1 MIGNYIIVIELKD
14 NYRSN
19 VITSIVWSI
28 LKYNHG
34 LNIYCAKHFKEALL
48 VMLIS
53 SMLLIVSSGAYTKLA
68 PPEINDDETMVP
80 DYVLPDPLL
89 CLDNTTVNNADVWFK
104 KRRPEILHLF
114 EEFIYG
120 KVPGELRNI
129 NFKVISVDSE
139 SLNGKA
145 IRKEVEISFGDYES
159 SPIINILGENTN
171 ESTSKY
177 NKLAR
182 FTNDSWQLNLSQV
195 KKPPTKC

>member
-1 MIGNYIIVIELKD
+1 
-14 NYRSN
+14 
-19 VITSIVWSI
+19 
-28 LKYNHG
+28 
-34 LNIYCAKHFKEALL
+34 
-48 VMLIS
+48 MLTS

-80 DYVLPDPLL
+80 DYVLPDPLI

-104 KRRPEILHLF
+104 KRRPEILHPF

-145 IRKEVEISFGDYES
+145 IRKEVEISFGDYEG
-159 SPIINILGENTN
+159 SPIINILLYLPSEPDVNVGLLLPFN
-171 ESTSKY
+171 
-177 NKLAR
+177 
-182 FTNDSWQLNLSQV
+182 W
-195 KKPPTKC
+195 

>member
-1 MIGNYIIVIELKD
+1 
-14 NYRSN
+14 
-19 VITSIVWSI
+19 
-28 LKYNHG
+28 
-34 LNIYCAKHFKEALL
+34 
-48 VMLIS
+48 MLTS

-145 IRKEVEISFGDYES
+145 IRKEVEISFGDYEG
-159 SPIINILGENTN
+159 SPIINILLYLPSELEGPVPVFVGLNFHGNHTIHLDPGIKLSKQWINNNQELGIENNRATEQSRGSN
-171 ESTSKY
+171 SSRWSVEKIVTRGY
-177 NKLAR
+177 ALA
-182 FTNDSWQLNLSQV
+182 TIY
-195 KKPPTKC
+195 